1 MIRDPRRTFHPHN
14 QSKALPDLIRRAAP
28 STIAVSSQHQLHH
41 QLHLVQLRV
50 LHSDLDTACG
60 IASGAANKTVVQA
73 ADVAASNDLAQ
84 SAILGVADL
93 DEVGVEEQDEA
104 GDHGGRTRPPNELHD
119 HAAADVAV
127 LVDVHGAL
135 LVAQQE
141 LAVRQPEHAERL
153 LAGKPLRDHLH
164 VRGLEVG
171 DRHRLLLVQ
180 RQDLEAALRRHRQA
194 RVEHVD
200 PHALGRD
207 VELVE
212 VAEEL
217 GLTRAQRREAR
228 APLARL
234 LEHRLQHLSIVFVS
248 AWRWGG
254 VGLTVI
260 TLNVLEMPS
269 RFL

>member
-1 MIRDPRRTFHPHN
+1 
-14 QSKALPDLIRRAAP
+14 
-28 STIAVSSQHQLHH
+28 
-41 QLHLVQLRV
+41 V
-50 LHSDLDTACG
+50 LHSDLDAAGGVTG
-60 IASGAANKTVVQA
+60 GAADQPVVEA
-73 ADVAASNDLAQ
+73 ANVTAGNDLAQ
-84 SAILGVADL
+84 AAILGVADL
-93 DEVGVEEQDEA
+93 DEIGVEEQDEA
-104 GDHGGRTRPPNELHD
+104 GDHGSRAGAAHELHD

-141 LAVRQPEHAERL
+141 LAVRQPEHAQRL
-153 LAGKPLRDHLH
+153 LAAQPLRDHLH
-164 VRGLEVG
+164 VRSLQVR
-171 DRHRLLLVQ
+171 DRHRLLLVE

-200 PHALGRD
+200 AHALGRD

-217 GLTRAQRREAR
+217 GLARAQRWEAR
-228 APLARL
+228 LLLAGL
-234 LEHRLQHLSIVFVS
+234 LEHRLQHLLIVFVS
-248 AWRWGG
+248 TWCWGG

-260 TLNVLEMPS
+260 TLNVLDMPS